1 MFLFIIGLLLGISI
15 ASICFAFWY
24 TYNYK
29 FFFARLTNYL
39 NGNENYKQEFA
50 NSSFLSRRLTDIRQE
65 NIFIRLNTNLENFS
79 DIGQKLNFNLVQQN
93 STLDSMSEFTENFGK
108 LAQEQSLSTENVAAN
123 TEELRASFDNI
134 NSYTETQVD
143 NLGKVHL
150 ELNAFTIFMETL
162 TSEFS
167 VLSSDSKTF
176 TDRIQKGI
184 SVVFSANSAMQN
196 IANSSSKIKDIATG
210 INEISD
216 QTNLLALNASI
227 EAARAGEKGRGFAV
241 VAKEINKLSERTVS
255 SVKEIETFVRNT
267 THEVQV
273 GMETLALTSE
283 IINDMLTWTEK
294 LENFLERYAKE
305 FLAKT
310 SAVNQISE
318 NLERVKQV
326 GVEIKHASREQ
337 TAAVDQINLKTQ
349 HISQESESILMS
361 SIELGALVDELKRI
375 TSSLKELVSL
385 PTNANS

>member
-1 MFLFIIGLLLGISI
+1 M
-15 ASICFAFWY
+15 
-24 TYNYK
+24 
-29 FFFARLTNYL
+29 NYL
-39 NGNENYKQEFA
+39 NPDKSKNVGFVNN
-50 NSSFLSRRLTDIRQE
+50 SFLSRRLTDVRQE
-65 NIFIRLNTNLENFS
+65 NIFTTLNASFENFS
-79 DIGQKLNFNLVQQN
+79 DIRQKLTFNLVQQN

-108 LAQEQSLSTENVAAN
+108 VAQEQSLSTETVAAN
-123 TEELRASFDNI
+123 TEELRASFDSI
-134 NSYTETQVD
+134 NSYAETQVE
-143 NLGKVHL
+143 NLGKVYL

-167 VLSSDSKTF
+167 VLSSDSKTL
-176 TDRIQKGI
+176 TERIQKGI
-184 SVVFSANSAMQN
+184 SVVFSANSAMKN
-196 IANSSSKIKDIATG
+196 IASSSSKIKDIATG

-294 LENFLERYAKE
+294 LESFLERYAK
-305 FLAKT
+305 AVVNKT
-310 SAVNQISE
+310 SVVSQISQ
-318 NLERVKQV
+318 NLETVKQV
-326 GVEIKHASREQ
+326 GVEIKNASREQ
-337 TAAVDQINLKTQ
+337 TEAVEQIHTKTQ
-349 HISQESESILMS
+349 RISQESEQILMS

-375 TSSLKELVSL
+375 TGSLRELVSL
-385 PTNANS
+385 PTNTI